1 MEKDVPTLPSIS
13 PIQSPTNASKAL
25 SHSPSLPQPS
35 ATVLHQTAPSYSL
48 CPVPLSGGL
57 NTHCLSPS
65 TPSDQDDLTCL
76 SWLHQR
82 NLLPLQHLP
91 KMPTLPQLE
100 SLEPLPTPN
109 LPLSPGKPPYSFSSL
124 IFMAIEDSP
133 DKRLPVKG
141 IYEWI
146 VNNFPYYRTAPSGWR
161 NSVRH
166 NLSLSKS
173 FQRIQRDKSQSV
185 GKGSL
190 WCVCPEYRP
199 TLQEVLKKTHYCHI
213 NNSSLLNSPVL
224 LEAADYGQTLMGDTT
239 VISDMDLNNPSMS
252 SCSLIPDHEELVAIE
267 LTEEACEESEKDPLA
282 DSGYIEFHYY
292 QDQQYQYLVLPGD
305 TELDLETVEI
315 LQLDA
320 EAQEAAGSLLDLAGG
335 SH

>member
-1 MEKDVPTLPSIS
+1 MENHTHTLPSLS
-13 PIQSPTNASKAL
+13 PIHSPTNSSKAL
-25 SHSPSLPQPS
+25 SLSPSLPQHS
-35 ATVLHQTAPSYSL
+35 ATVPASL
-48 CPVPLSGGL
+48 PLSPASL
-57 NTHCLSPS
+57 PQSSPSHLLKSHCLSPS

-76 SWLHQR
+76 NWLHQR
-82 NLLPLQHLP
+82 NI
-91 KMPTLPQLE
+91 
-100 SLEPLPTPN
+100 
-109 LPLSPGKPPYSFSSL
+109 LPLSKMPPLSQYESAPISSLPSSPAKPPYSFSSL

-133 DKRLPVKG
+133 DKRLPVRG

-173 FQRIQRDKSQSV
+173 FRRMQRDKSQSI

-190 WCVCPEYRP
+190 WCVCSEYRP
-199 TLQEVLKKTHYCHI
+199 ALLEVLKKTHYCHS
-213 NNSSLLNSPVL
+213 NNSSLLNNPVL
-224 LEAADYGQTLMGDTT
+224 LEAADHGQTAMCDAME
-239 VISDMDLNNPSMS
+239 ISDLDLNNPTLS
-252 SCSLIPDHEELVAIE
+252 SNAPCSLIPEHEELVAIQSVE
-267 LTEEACEESEKDPLA
+267 LTEEAESEKDPLA

-292 QDQQYQYLVLPGD
+292 QCEQYQYLVLPGNSD
-305 TELDLETVEI
+305 LDLETVEI